1 MAVDQNTNMAADLIN
16 ISIDFKE
23 RFTENIKKLQEVL
36 GIMNLTSMSV
46 GNQIKIYKSEVTKAN
61 SNVAEGEIIP
71 LSKVTKKLA
80 KTVELE
86 YNKYRKVTTAES
98 IQANGF
104 VQAITDTDNLLLRAI
119 QKDLKQ
125 ELFSFI
131 TGLTGTT
138 TATADDF
145 KGGIA
150 KTLGQMAV
158 KWEDCDVDAVLFI
171 NPIDFYDYLAG
182 AELTTQNAFGL
193 TYLENFM
200 GFSKVIMTTAI
211 PQGKIYATPSQNLNL
226 AYANVNGGNLSQA
239 FNFATDETGLL
250 GVTHNSINESLSF
263 QTVIMSGMV
272 LFPER
277 VDGII
282 ETSISENSNNESAE
296 NAKSSK

>member
-1 MAVDQNTNMAADLIN
+1 MAVDPNTNLAADLIN

-23 RFTENIKKLQEVL
+23 RFNENIKKLQEVL

-61 SNVAEGEIIP
+61 PNVAEGEIIP

-80 KTVELE
+80 KTVELG

-125 ELFSFI
+125 NLFDFI

-138 TATADDF
+138 ATTADDF

-158 KWEDCDVDAVLFI
+158 KWEDYDVDAVLFI
-171 NPIDFYDYLAG
+171 NPIDFYDYLAK
-182 AELTTQNAFGL
+182 AELTTQSAFGL

-211 PQGKIYATPSQNLNL
+211 PQGKIYATPTQNLNL

-263 QTVIMSGMV
+263 QTVIMNGMV

-282 ETSISENSNNESAE
+282 ETTISGGNAE
-296 NAKSSK
+296 TETSKSSK